1 MAEAAS
7 VAQPAAALFRK
18 VLAQGVRGG
27 AHVEWRAA
35 AQAEPPVERLE
46 DSKQPRLA
54 PLTPLRLARQRQR
67 RKRVALVPRL
77 EEHRGR
83 VSLGRAVSGGSGWR
97 S

>member
-7 VAQPAAALFRK
+7 VAQPAAARLRK

-27 AHVEWRAA
+27 AHVEWLAA

-54 PLTPLRLARQRQR
+54 PLTPLSLARQRWQR
-67 RKRVALVPRL
+67 SKRVKPLCC
-77 EEHRGR
+77 R
-83 VSLGRAVSGGSGWR
+83 VSSKDLRKSGFETL
-97 S
+97 